1 MNEWII
7 ILMQKASIVLKL
19 EDFVKLFKRYLFK
32 GNIKYTRMRDKARN
46 ERRTSSNLPN
56 ITFTWLNSNI
66 LFSFN

>member
-1 MNEWII
+1 MNYNIDA
-7 ILMQKASIVLKL
+7 KASIVLKL

-56 ITFTWLNSNI
+56 ITFT
-66 LFSFN
+66 